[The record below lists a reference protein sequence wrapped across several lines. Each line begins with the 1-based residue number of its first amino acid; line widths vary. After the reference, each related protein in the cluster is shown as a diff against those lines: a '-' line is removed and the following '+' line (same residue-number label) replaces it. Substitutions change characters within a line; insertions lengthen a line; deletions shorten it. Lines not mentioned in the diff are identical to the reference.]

1 MKGILLSVQL
11 PIMSYLLSRN
21 YGNNEMFWWVWKS
34 ISSFSPLRASKPPIL
49 RSGQLSRNQAGHQL
63 NGIITVKITG
73 IGLLRRWDER
83 LVWVTVVAVNWIFQ
97 NFTKSVINWTFVLK
111 VPSSSRQEDHNN
123 LESFRPQVPDKKPRR
138 WVKKNVFQ
146 ISEIQN

>member
-34 ISSFSPLRASKPPIL
+34 ISGFSPLRASKPPIL
-49 RSGQLSRNQAGHQL
+49 RSGHLSRNQAWHQL

-83 LVWVTVVAVNWIFQ
+83 LSDSGSKLNSQ

-123 LESFRPQVPDKKPRR
+123 LESFRPQVPDKRPRR
-138 WVKKNVFQ
+138 WVKQNVFKL
-146 ISEIQN
+146 SVIQN